1 MNSNGTPKEK
11 FTFSDSEKVEKI
23 LSQYPDKKSAT
34 LPLLHLAQSEKAY
47 ISSSV
52 INTVAHL
59 VDCHPAVVMD
69 CVSFYTM
76 LYTKPH
82 GRHIIQV
89 CQTLS
94 CSLNGADTLVDHMT
108 GKYGIKPGE
117 RVSYYDIIKR
127 ANSLNPYIEKLTIKN
142 ENDWTDSDRDL
153 SRVLSEMNEI
163 DQDKFARLVKLIPP
177 IKISFL

>member
-94 CSLNGADTLVDHMT
+94 CSLNGADTLVDHMM

-117 RVSYYDIIKR
+117 
-127 ANSLNPYIEKLTIKN
+127 TT
-142 ENDWTDSDRDL
+142 TDERFTLMKVECLGSCGTAPVVQVNKVYHEDL
-153 SRVLSEMNEI
+153 SKE
-163 DQDKFARLVKLIPP
+163 KFDDLLESLK
-177 IKISFL
+177 

>member
-47 ISSSV
+47 ISSAV

-76 LYTKPH
+76 FYTKPH

-117 RVSYYDIIKR
+117 TTKDERFTLMKVECLGSCGTAPVVQVNKVYH
-127 ANSLNPYIEKLTIKN
+127 E
-142 ENDWTDSDRDL
+142 DL
-153 SRVLSEMNEI
+153 SKE
-163 DQDKFARLVKLIPP
+163 KFDDLLESLK
-177 IKISFL
+177 

>member
-108 GKYGIKPGE
+108 GKYVIKPGE
-117 RVSYYDIIKR
+117 
-127 ANSLNPYIEKLTIKN
+127 TT
-142 ENDWTDSDRDL
+142 TDERFTLMKVECLGSCGTAPVVQVNKVYHEDL
-153 SRVLSEMNEI
+153 SKE
-163 DQDKFARLVKLIPP
+163 KFDDLLESLK
-177 IKISFL
+177 